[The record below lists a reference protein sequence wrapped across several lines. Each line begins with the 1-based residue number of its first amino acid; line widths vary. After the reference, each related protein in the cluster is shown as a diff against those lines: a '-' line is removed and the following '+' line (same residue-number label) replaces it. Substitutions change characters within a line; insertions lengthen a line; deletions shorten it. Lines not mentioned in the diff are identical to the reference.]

1 MDCPSWGLVY
11 CSRMVTFEAQKQ
23 VVQRSFT
30 KYHGT
35 GNDFILVD
43 NRSGEWKPT
52 SLEVK
57 ALCDRHFGVGAD
69 GLILIEPDPNT
80 DFYMNYYNSD
90 GSQSFCGNGSRC
102 AVRFAHSLGMVKK
115 RLTFCAID
123 GQHSAWIED
132 DLVRVSMRDTGKVRQ
147 MEQWPDTYFL
157 DTGSPH
163 VVQYVQQV
171 EAIDLKKEGA
181 AIRYHEAF
189 APEGSNV
196 NFVQR
201 TPAGLKVRTYERG
214 VEDETLSCGTGV
226 TAVALVD
233 AFLHGGQ
240 QRIIQSK
247 GGLLEVFFADAPT
260 GFTEIFLSAP
270 ATRVFEGSI
279 ELQLP

>member
-1 MDCPSWGLVY
+1 
-11 CSRMVTFEAQKQ
+11 MVTFEAQYQ
-23 VVQRSFT
+23 DVRRSFT

-43 NRSGEWKPT
+43 NRNGEWNPT
-52 SLEVK
+52 KEEVM
-57 ALCDRHFGVGAD
+57 ALCNRHFGVGAD

-102 AVRFAHSLGMVKK
+102 AVRFAHALGLGEK
-115 RLTFCAID
+115 RMTFCAID
-123 GQHSAWIED
+123 GKHSAWLEN
-132 DLVRVSMRDTGKVRQ
+132 DLVRISMRDSGEVRKLDPWK
-147 MEQWPDTYFL
+147 ETFFL

-163 VVQYVQQV
+163 VVQYVQ
-171 EAIDLKKEGA
+171 DLETLDVKKEGA

-233 AFLHGGQ
+233 AFLYGGE
-240 QRIIQSK
+240 QRVIQSK
-247 GGLLEVFFADAPT
+247 GGLLEVFFAPTST
-260 GFTEIFLSAP
+260 GFTEVFLSAP

-279 ELQLP
+279 DLKLP